1 MNRLATQSIAAQ
13 LLGVPEYAHARA
25 VSGVPG
31 VVGDDYVD
39 LQATSIRDLL
49 GLAKTADQVH
59 EIVGRTLELRGVRAK
74 TRRSWNHAAD
84 VRLGEIRAEMLS
96 R

>member
-1 MNRLATQSIAAQ
+1 MNRRVTQSIAAQ
-13 LLGVPEYAHARA
+13 LLGVPAGTGRYIAR
-25 VSGVPG
+25 GPQI
-31 VVGDDYVD
+31 VD

-59 EIVGRTLELRGVRAK
+59 EIVGRTLELRGVGLK
-74 TRRSWNHAAD
+74 TRRNWAHAAD
-84 VRLGEIRAEMLS
+84 VRLGELRAEALS

>member
-1 MNRLATQSIAAQ
+1 MNRPATQAIAAS
-13 LLGVPEYAHARA
+13 LLGVPELAYSRA
-25 VSGVPG
+25 IEGGPG
-31 VVGDDYVD
+31 VMADEFVD

-49 GLAKTADQVH
+49 GLATTADQVH
-59 EIVGRTLELRGVRAK
+59 EIVGRTLELRGVRPK

-84 VRLGEIRAEMLS
+84 VRLGEIRAQALS